1 MASIL
6 SAIASFFRS
15 SNDSPSDKKILLN
28 ILNLTKEKA
37 RHTELHP
44 DGQAAILISPN
55 DHDFFKD
62 LNASMNER
70 LNDLDLSHSTV
81 KVIEEDKH
89 GTAWTLVNND
99 SFENLVADVDQISE
113 SIFMAGLGP
122 RMIAAVFKG
131 QFRET
136 TVYWVCNYRTAKFY
150 PFIPIGNQTR
160 DNELEIDMGD
170 ILIGM
175 GIPVEPHSNWYALWD
190 IPI

>member
-1 MASIL
+1 MAGIIR
-6 SAIASFFRS
+6 AIASFFRS
-15 SNDSPSDKKILLN
+15 SNHSHSDKKILLQ
-28 ILNLTKEKA
+28 ILNLTKEHA
-37 RHTELHP
+37 RDTKLHP
-44 DGQAAILISPN
+44 GSQAAILISPN

-62 LNASMNER
+62 LNESMNER
-70 LNDLDLSHSTV
+70 LNDLGLSHSTV
-81 KVIEEDKH
+81 KVIEKDKH
-89 GTAWTLVNND
+89 GTAWTLVTND
-99 SFENLVADVDQISE
+99 SFENLVAEVDKISE

-131 QFRET
+131 QFRES

-150 PFIPIGNQTR
+150 PFIPAGNQTR

-170 ILIGM
+170 VLIGM

>member
-1 MASIL
+1 MAGIIR
-6 SAIASFFRS
+6 AIASFFRS
-15 SNDSPSDKKILLN
+15 ANHSHSDKKILLQ
-28 ILNLTKEKA
+28 ILNLTKEQA
-37 RHTELHP
+37 RDTKLHP
-44 DGQAAILISPN
+44 GSQAAILISPN

-62 LNASMNER
+62 LNESMNER
-70 LNDLDLSHSTV
+70 LNDLDLYHSTV
-81 KVIEEDKH
+81 KVIEKDKH
-89 GTAWTLVNND
+89 GTAWTLVTND
-99 SFENLVADVDQISE
+99 SFENLVADVDKISE

-131 QFRET
+131 QFRES

-150 PFIPIGNQTR
+150 PFIPAGNQTR

-170 ILIGM
+170 VLIGM